1 MRTMRIG
8 VFCHRRDQTSL
19 DLARRLNSLDQNCC
33 ITYDLDVGPGES
45 IALTAQEIRW
55 NDTDLS
61 SLDIA
66 WVAGYCYMDPVVPPV
81 VGWVD
86 WSRWQFDHLLE
97 QQKYSAIES
106 CLAELD
112 RRGVP
117 LVNPRRAAL
126 VQFAKADQLLRL
138 GRAGCAIPRLLC
150 SNDIAHVDAFCSRY
164 EQVTWRPATGRAA
177 WQRFTGKQKRHL
189 VSAEKPP
196 IILAEAVSDELI
208 LTWCFDGEP
217 LLCIRIDPPAS
228 RPVETLGKP
237 EDFGELLRFET
248 LEMLTVA
255 DPRPLAGD
263 LQRIAGASDGARW
276 MVATFM
282 PGTDGAMFVY
292 DVDTDPDIAWLP
304 ARLRRWLR
312 ECVAHRLL
320 NRSFDRKNSPEIGL
334 CLQRPALFLRRMLQ
348 IQYEMED
355 SKYMAEDE

>member
-126 VQFAKADQLLRL
+126 VQFAKADQL
-138 GRAGCAIPRLLC
+138 A
-150 SNDIAHVDAFCSRY
+150 
-164 EQVTWRPATGRAA
+164 
-177 WQRFTGKQKRHL
+177 
-189 VSAEKPP
+189 
-196 IILAEAVSDELI
+196 
-208 LTWCFDGEP
+208 
-217 LLCIRIDPPAS
+217 
-228 RPVETLGKP
+228 
-237 EDFGELLRFET
+237 
-248 LEMLTVA
+248 
-255 DPRPLAGD
+255 
-263 LQRIAGASDGARW
+263 
-276 MVATFM
+276 
-282 PGTDGAMFVY
+282 
-292 DVDTDPDIAWLP
+292 
-304 ARLRRWLR
+304 
-312 ECVAHRLL
+312 
-320 NRSFDRKNSPEIGL
+320 
-334 CLQRPALFLRRMLQ
+334 
-348 IQYEMED
+348 
-355 SKYMAEDE
+355 